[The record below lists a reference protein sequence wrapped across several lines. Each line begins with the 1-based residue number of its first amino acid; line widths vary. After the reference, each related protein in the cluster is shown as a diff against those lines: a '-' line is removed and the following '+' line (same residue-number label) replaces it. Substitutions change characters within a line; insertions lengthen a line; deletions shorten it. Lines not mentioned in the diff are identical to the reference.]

1 MNTLLLAFQVSP
13 TSSVLSVLFLL
24 LLTGVVLVIL
34 VDTGEPSR
42 KFAWLFIIALLP
54 VAGLLLYLLF
64 GINHRHKHHFD
75 RTYRKYRET
84 FPEGSNT
91 SLDTAL
97 FGETET
103 TKVDEHYRPLA
114 HLLSQNQRPSVSTA
128 NGIEV
133 ITEGERKLELLLQ
146 DLQNAKKS
154 IYMEYFHFGIDDN
167 SRRIRELLMEKARE
181 GLDVRFIN
189 ENFANLP
196 IPTFYYTAM
205 KTAGVKVVN
214 FTDLRYHFLDWIT
227 HINYRD
233 HRKIVIIDGE
243 TGYVGGMNINNHYF
257 YQWRDTHLRL
267 TGEAV
272 RSLEYLFMDS
282 WQSAK
287 GEDLQGIF
295 TQPETE
301 SPSGDTLIQIV
312 PDGPDSRW
320 PILQMGYEWTLL
332 HAKEYVYL
340 QSPYFAPP
348 ESLLSAL
355 KTAALSGIDVRLML
369 PARPDTPI
377 LRPVNRSYY
386 REILEAGVR
395 VYERG
400 GNFMH
405 SKTFVCDD
413 YLTSIGSANLDY
425 RSFCI
430 DYEVNAYVYDTAFA
444 RKNKDIFFR
453 DMEQCREITLQQ
465 MEEQPWLHR
474 LLQGITRLFAPIL

>member
-1 MNTLLLAFQVSP
+1 MNCLLSIFTLS
-13 TSSVLSVLFLL
+13 TGSVVSVLFLL
-24 LLTGVVLVIL
+24 LLVGVILVIL

-54 VAGLLLYLLF
+54 IVGLVLYLLF
-64 GINHRHKHHFD
+64 GINHRRKHHFD
-75 RTYRKYRET
+75 RTYRKYKDT
-84 FPEGSNT
+84 FAATDNT
-91 SLDTAL
+91 PLDEIL
-97 FGETET
+97 FGEKYVQE
-103 TKVDEHYRPLA
+103 VDAHYRPLVR
-114 HLLSQNQRPSVSTA
+114 LLSQNQRPSVSTA
-128 NGIEV
+128 YEMEV
-133 ITEGERKLELLLQ
+133 ITAGERKLELLLS
-146 DLQNAKKS
+146 DLQNAKHS

-167 SRRIRELLMEKARE
+167 SRRIRELLMQKARE

-196 IPTFYYTAM
+196 IPSVYYTVM
-205 KTAGVKVVN
+205 KTAGVKVAN
-214 FTDLRYHFLDWIT
+214 FTDMRYHFLDWFT

-243 TGYVGGMNINNHYF
+243 IGYVGGMNINNHYF

-267 TGEAV
+267 KGDVV

-287 GEDLQGIF
+287 GEDLGGIF
-295 TQPETE
+295 SQPTQVQPI
-301 SPSGDTLIQIV
+301 GNRLVQIV
-312 PDGPDSRW
+312 PDAPDSRW
-320 PILQMGYEWTLL
+320 PILQMSYEWTLL
-332 HAKEYVYL
+332 HAKQYVYM

-348 ESLLSAL
+348 ESLLSTL
-355 KTAALSGIDVRLML
+355 KAAALSGIDVRLML

-430 DYEVNAYVYDTAFA
+430 DYEVNAYIYDTSFA
-444 RKNKDIFFR
+444 EQNKEIFFR
-453 DMEQCREITLQQ
+453 DIEQCKEITLQDIT
-465 MEEQPWLHR
+465 EQSWFRH